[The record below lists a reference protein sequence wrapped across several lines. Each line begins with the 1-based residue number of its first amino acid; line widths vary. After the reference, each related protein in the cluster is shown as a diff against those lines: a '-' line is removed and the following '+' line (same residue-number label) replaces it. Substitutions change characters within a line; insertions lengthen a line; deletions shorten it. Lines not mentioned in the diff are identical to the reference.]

1 MNQVSLFLVFV
12 EKFTASSKFK
22 QTIMRLPTSGNGAS
36 WCAFWNQSLV
46 LEYLLPLALVVA
58 VVLVSSALEAPLR
71 PIPNARLPGQPA
83 DLAAL
88 QKFNAPLAGEFKQD
102 TVSVLACAMMI
113 AAPLPLLGVLHS
125 YQKRSFLELHAAA
138 STVVQGGSVQFMFV
152 EVGKVL
158 AGRFRPDYLSRCTS
172 LGANGECQNPDAH
185 ILAEGRKSFPSGH
198 SSAAFFGMA
207 ILSLFLAG
215 KLRILHGRRSF
226 SKLIICISPLL
237 LAYWV
242 AISRTLDNR
251 HHFSD
256 ILAGSAIGIACSS
269 VYFLHCASPCVY
281 LPDG

>member
-1 MNQVSLFLVFV
+1 MSLDGKNNV
-12 EKFTASSKFK
+12 
-22 QTIMRLPTSGNGAS
+22 QTDMRLPTSGNGAS

-58 VVLVSSALEAPLR
+58 VVLMSSALEAPLR
-71 PIPNARLPGQPA
+71 PIPNARLPSGQLA

-88 QKFNAPLAGEFKQD
+88 RKFNAPLAGEFKQD

-113 AAPLPLLGVLHS
+113 ASPLPLLGVLYS

-152 EVGKVL
+152 EIGKVL

-172 LGANGECQNPDAH
+172 LGANGECQNHDAH

-226 SKLIICISPLL
+226 SKLVICISPLL

-269 VYFLHCASPCVY
+269 VYFLHCALPCVY